1 MQKCK
6 TQFQLSTLPA
16 KKPTLNSNGHNCS
29 ESYLGCRLWK
39 EQGREGSTD
48 KRGETVEQS
57 SELWEELPGCGVRTD
72 AAASCG
78 HQHNSDRIYL
88 KAAGHFQKNFNADIQ
103 PDIYF

>member
-1 MQKCK
+1 MGTIVLNHISAADCGRDKEGE
-6 TQFQLSTLPA
+6 ST
-16 KKPTLNSNGHNCS
+16 GQ
-29 ESYLGCRLWK
+29 R
-39 EQGREGSTD
+39 QD

-78 HQHNSDRIYL
+78 HQHNSDRIHL

>member
-1 MQKCK
+1 MG
-6 TQFQLSTLPA
+6 TIV
-16 KKPTLNSNGHNCS
+16 LNPISAADCGRN
-29 ESYLGCRLWK
+29 K
-39 EQGREGSTD
+39 EGRGAQGRY

-57 SELWEELPGCGVRTD
+57 SELWEELPSCGVRTD

-78 HQHNSDRIYL
+78 HQHNSDRIHL